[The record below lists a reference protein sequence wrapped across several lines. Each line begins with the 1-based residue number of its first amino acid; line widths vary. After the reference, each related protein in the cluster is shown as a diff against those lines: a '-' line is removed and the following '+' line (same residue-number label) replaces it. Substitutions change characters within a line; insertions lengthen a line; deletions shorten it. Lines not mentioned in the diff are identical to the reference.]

1 MKRSSSPALLGLA
14 AGYLLLL
21 GAKALLAW
29 RAAGR
34 PALPPRAGTRGRTV
48 IAQAI
53 LSGDPALESMLGA
66 NLAALP
72 GVRWHWLVDEDD
84 VEARVVAD
92 QLRARHPAAGL
103 RVTLLPPPPA
113 GMNPKLFKLAAAEH
127 EWEEGDILV
136 VLDDD
141 TLLPPATLEAM
152 VGALEAGADVATG
165 LPHYFAAENA
175 AGAML
180 AQFVNDNAAL
190 TYLPFSPRTLNGM
203 GYALRVRTLRALGG
217 FAPLRG
223 RLTDDLAVAEAVRAR
238 GGRIAQL
245 AATLRV
251 RTTVAGTGHYLRL
264 MHRWFFFARLLLA
277 KQPLGWAAAITVL
290 HAAPPLALGALA
302 ALGTRRVALGTL
314 AARALVLGT
323 VQRRVLGRVEYRPLR
338 SELSEVIQP
347 LHLLHA
353 LLRRRIQ
360 WRRRTYRVESN
371 EAFFEE

>member
-1 MKRSSSPALLGLA
+1 MKRSSPALRALA
-14 AGYLLLL
+14 AGYLLVL

-34 PALPPRAGTRGRTV
+34 PAPSPRAGARGRVV

-53 LSGDPALESMLGA
+53 LAGDPALESMLGA

-72 GVRWHWLVDEDD
+72 GARWHWLVDDD
-84 VEARVVAD
+84 DAEARAVAER
-92 QLRARHPAAGL
+92 LRARHPAASV
-103 RVTLLPPPPA
+103 RVALLPPPPA
-113 GMNPKLFKLAAAEH
+113 GMNPKLFKLAAVEG
-127 EWEEGDILV
+127 EWADDDVLV

-152 VGALEAGADVATG
+152 LGALETGADVATG
-165 LPHYFAAENA
+165 LPHYLAADNA

-180 AQFVNDNAAL
+180 AQFVNDNASL

-217 FAPLRG
+217 FAPLCR
-223 RLTDDLAVAEAVRAR
+223 RLTDDLAVAEAVQAS

-251 RTTVAGTGHYLRL
+251 RTTVAGTGHYFRM

-277 KQPLGWAAAITVL
+277 KQPPGWAAAIAAL
-290 HAAPPLALGALA
+290 HAAPPLALGAVV
-302 ALGTRRVALGTL
+302 ALGTRNATL
-314 AARALVLGT
+314 TMLATRALLLSA

-338 SELSEVIQP
+338 SEFSEVIQP

-353 LLRRRIQ
+353 LLRRRIR
-360 WRRRTYRVESN
+360 WRRRSYRVESN